1 VNTFEIF
8 QTVFRNIGK
17 QAQNGKSDTF

>member
-17 QAQNGKSDTF
+17 QSQNGKSDKF